1 MNVLEMLEK
10 YEKEPYVFFIKV
22 NKIFRKGQY
31 GSTRIIPESSFSK
44 NSSNRNKTRV
54 FDGNI

>member
-22 NKIFRKGQY
+22 NQIFRKGQY
-31 GSTRIIPESSFSK
+31 GSTRIIPDSSFSK
-44 NSSNRNKTRV
+44 NASNRNKTRV

>member
-1 MNVLEMLEK
+1 MLEK